1 MGRLTPSRERP
12 TSGKRYVAVVADT
25 TPEGRIRPL
34 AVLWEDGRRFDV
46 DRVLDSRQ
54 AVSTRTGDAGIR
66 FTIQVGRR
74 VTYLWYENP
83 RWFVEPRD
91 SYMPE

>member
-1 MGRLTPSRERP
+1 MGRMTPSRERARA
-12 TSGKRYVAVVADT
+12 GKRYVSVIADT
-25 TPEGRIRPL
+25 SAEGRIIPL
-34 AVLWEDGRRFDV
+34 AVLWEDGRRFEI

-54 AVSTRTGDAGIR
+54 AISTRTGDPGIR
-66 FTIQVGRR
+66 FTIKVGKR
-74 VTYLWYENP
+74 VTYLWFENP